1 MLQNLNSTS
10 KNLNSMV
17 RILPQKLR
25 FSLPLL
31 HIVHS
36 WFHLHFFTYRSNFF
50 NRTYNLIS
58 SHVSDLQLTYM
69 DSMWEKLIPLN
80 YRKEKVYTIKS
91 NLHKLVSIDLGK
103 SKLTSLQLV
112 SLVLKPKT
120 FLFNSYVQ
128 TKATSKY
135 INSYYNFLNTRVGFN
150 KRNYIQRLSY
160 LYISSVKNSL
170 IQSVP
175 YITKKKTKFIR
186 RNKVRTLKKNTI
198 NQKNKD
204 FITPIVG
211 KSSTSL
217 LFSPLTRLHIPTQN
231 LQFIKPNY
239 RKKNVSYKYINSYKS
254 FKTSRKLNI
263 NFKLNFNIRTDYSK
277 SRRSISKLIG
287 IYFTNRALRFYK
299 KKFWLK
305 KYVPSVSYSYNV
317 LYSPLV
323 KANTSQLNY
332 QQKNPLTYK
341 LKVLTSEYTQVFES
355 PLQIPAKAIKSFIWK
370 NNGFNIISKV
380 LRKNQFPHKL
390 KSQFKKK
397 LFSFVYPGQSKK
409 NVLIRRKKQVL
420 TRLLSKSVKLISSL
434 DKFSYRLFYQLFTT
448 EQFMLKKKNML
459 QKSINHSVLTYN
471 DNLRNVYYSFDYNT
485 KGIDVSDLYIH
496 SEVRIPRVRFKPGYQ
511 RIWRQVR
518 SALKIS
524 LNVKFQ
530 YQHQL
535 TKYLTKFYHL
545 SSQYLLS
552 YSESTLDKIVVYS
565 QLLPDVST
573 VELFSSHGFI
583 YVNGKVST
591 DTNTILIKNDFL
603 QLVVSLW
610 YYVITRWFLN
620 WTNARIRKFKRL
632 VYRKNKPLQYKIMKN
647 KKQQSYYTPNWIYQT
662 RYDNTDIK
670 PYLEVDF
677 FTLSTFILTDTYIQ
691 YYHKVDDMPDLR
703 NSTYILYNWKYI
715 T

>member
-1 MLQNLNSTS
+1 MLTSLKSVNSTIKLPT
-10 KNLNSMV
+10 KNSH
-17 RILPQKLR
+17 
-25 FSLPLL
+25 FSLPLS
-31 HIVHS
+31 HIVYT
-36 WFHLHFFTYRSNFF
+36 WFHLHFFTYRTNFF
-50 NRTYNLIS
+50 NKTYNLIS
-58 SHVSDLQLTYM
+58 SHISELQLTYM
-69 DSMWEKLIPLN
+69 DNMWEKLVPLS
-80 YRKEKVYTIKS
+80 YRKEKASTIKS
-91 NLHKLVSIDLGK
+91 SLRQLVNINLSK
-103 SKLTSLQLV
+103 SKLTSSQLV
-112 SLVLKPKT
+112 SLVLKPQN
-120 FLFNSYVQ
+120 FLFNSYIS
-128 TKATSKY
+128 TKVSSKY
-135 INSYYNFLNTRVGFN
+135 INSYYNFLNTRVGFSR
-150 KRNYIQRLSY
+150 RNYIQRLSS
-160 LYISSVKNSL
+160 LYNSSIKNLVTQSL
-170 IQSVP
+170 P
-175 YITKKKTKFIR
+175 YIIKKKVKYLR
-186 RNKVRTLKKNTI
+186 RNKVRMLNKQTNNLKT
-198 NQKNKD
+198 KD
-204 FITPIVG
+204 FIVPLLNKGFTKLPNLTLCKKIVSG
-211 KSSTSL
+211 YKKSPLPFTKKLVVYRYTNIRKNSRKFRKTLLLRSSTGA
-217 LFSPLTRLHIPTQN
+217 Q
-231 LQFIKPNY
+231 PNY
-239 RKKNVSYKYINSYKS
+239 NPKYLTKLVRTYY
-254 FKTSRKLNI
+254 TSRV
-263 NFKLNFNIRTDYSK
+263 
-277 SRRSISKLIG
+277 
-287 IYFTNRALRFYK
+287 LRFYK
-299 KKFWLK
+299 KTFWLR
-305 KYVPSVSYSYNV
+305 KYGVVENQGFSINYKQ
-317 LYSPLV
+317 LLV
-323 KANTSQLNY
+323 KVHPLALNY
-332 QQKNPLTYK
+332 KLQNPLTYK
-341 LKVLTSEYTQVFES
+341 LNPLTINDTFISDSTLQVS
-355 PLQIPAKAIKSFIWK
+355 AKAIKSFIWR

-397 LFSFVYPGQSKK
+397 LFSFIYPGQSKK

-420 TRLLSKSVKLISSL
+420 TRLLSKSTKLVSSL

-448 EQFMLKKKNML
+448 EQFMLKKKNIL
-459 QKSINHSVLTYN
+459 QKNINQSILTYG

-552 YSESTLDKIVVYS
+552 YSESTLDKIVIYS
-565 QLLPDVST
+565 QLLPDTST

-583 YVNGKVST
+583 YVNGNVST
-591 DTNTILIKNDFL
+591 DTNTILIKNDFI

-662 RYDNTDIK
+662 RYDNTDVK

-677 FTLSTFILTDTYIQ
+677 FSLSTFILTDTYIQ
-691 YYHKVDDMPDLR
+691 YYHKIDDMPDLR